1 MPSMMPKYDSQTSTN
16 GRRTTSGDLVRTKI
30 LLLGQRRTGKTSIL
44 DVLFNDC
51 GPKDTLYIERTTR
64 VTKHTYDTV
73 IPIEIWDC
81 PGDITLEALEAL
93 DTPLSHFA
101 TIIFV
106 MDIQDLYQPPITKL
120 VSFVIAAYDQSPQTN
135 LEVFVHKADALSEEY
150 RIDNYRFLQQ
160 HILDELIDISSEY
173 EQIQM
178 NFALTSIHDHSLH
191 DAFSRTLHKS
201 IESLPYLEDLL
212 NIFCYN
218 SQSSK
223 AFLFDLKSR
232 LYVATDAS
240 PVDPPTHNLCSDYLL
255 MLNSFGPLYSSH
267 PSSAPRSPFL
277 SSTRPSA
284 LAPTINTAD
293 DTRQASI
300 TKTLFYPSAG
310 MTLTYQLITRKL
322 ALLAI
327 IPSAVFEAR
336 RGLVEYNVVFF
347 REGVQE
353 ICEVEDE
360 ARGGGG

>member
-1 MPSMMPKYDSQTSTN
+1 
-16 GRRTTSGDLVRTKI
+16 
-30 LLLGQRRTGKTSIL
+30 
-44 DVLFNDC
+44 
-51 GPKDTLYIERTTR
+51 
-64 VTKHTYDTV
+64 
-73 IPIEIWDC
+73 
-81 PGDITLEALEAL
+81 
-93 DTPLSHFA
+93 
-101 TIIFV
+101 

-255 MLNSFGPLYSSH
+255 MLNSFGPLYRSVTASPRRHRPPTPPPTILVHSQSTSPPTLSRSASSH

-300 TKTLFYPSAG
+300 TKTLFYPSASVVIAPASANTGAG